1 MRLALVSI
9 PATLMRELA
18 AGRNSSTERR
28 LRVRLPEDFKLRA
41 HVRLRPIYKD
51 PHARPWLLR
60 LIVLRQ
66 ELVPAKG
73 GGRAARTVVG
83 LVGFHGPPDEHGRA
97 EVGYEVFAP
106 YRRQGYASEAVV
118 GLLDWAARRHG
129 VRRFLA
135 SIASDNEPSTRLALG
150 LGFRQVG
157 SQVDEHGDVDFIY
170 ELELP
175 VDGVS
180 DREAPAKRG
189 ARPDRGAPP

>member
-1 MRLALVSI
+1 MRDLV
-9 PATLMRELA
+9 
-18 AGRNSSTERR
+18 AGRNASTERR
-28 LRVRLPEDFKLRA
+28 LRVRLPEDFELRA

-60 LIVLRQ
+60 FIVLVDQAASASR
-66 ELVPAKG
+66 
-73 GGRAARTVVG
+73 GGRGARTVVG

-129 VRRFLA
+129 VRTFLA

-150 LGFRQVG
+150 LGFHQVG
-157 SQVDEHGDVDFIY
+157 AQVDEEGLEFIY
-170 ELELP
+170 ELMAATLVMSSSP
-175 VDGVS
+175 P
-180 DREAPAKRG
+180 RTLRRARG
-189 ARPDRGAPP
+189 